1 MTEFRKAGKL
11 PPRKPRI
18 TKKYLK
24 ENIDQILN
32 KLEKKYGA
40 EYIEMLLEIIAN
52 PKSKLVSDWAEKILS
67 SGAKTA
73 FNEFVFAVLRW
84 FLELYS
90 LLK

>member
-1 MTEFRKAGKL
+1 
-11 PPRKPRI
+11 
-18 TKKYLK
+18 
-24 ENIDQILN
+24 
-32 KLEKKYGA
+32 
-40 EYIEMLLEIIAN
+40 MLLEIIAN